1 MRKSMTTYDSTELE
15 GVLDGFEMP
24 IKSSTLPRWQ
34 RKALQRQNDSVLNTP
49 PKSSTKK
56 STKSVKKSSR
66 KRNLSSKTPSRVCAG
81 DRFIPS
87 RSAMDMDVS
96 SFLLKK
102 EHSSENIS
110 ASVST
115 DTKTPARTPGGSNST
130 DEAFRESLAGSLFGR
145 STKKSCGKKRVLA
158 FKKKAP
164 TSVDGYHDAVKVLY
178 SSSNQNRVRKKV
190 APPRHIASAPERVLD
205 APDMLD
211 DYYLNLLDWSQ
222 NNILAVALYGAVYLW
237 NSDTGDI
244 EELMSMEDEN
254 SYVSSVKWVKE
265 AGSANHLAVAT
276 NDGAVQLWDASK
288 CSLVRTM
295 RGHRERVGSLAW
307 NAHILSSG
315 SRDTSI
321 FTHDVRVAKHHTQ
334 TMVGHRQEVC
344 GLSWSG
350 DGNTLASGGNDN
362 LLCLWDARRS
372 SQQSQYEIAP
382 RKTLSEHCAAVKA
395 LAWCPFQRNV
405 LASGG
410 GTADKSIKFWNTSNG
425 ACLNSIDCG
434 SQVCALLWNPNEK
447 ELLSSHGFSDNQL
460 CLWKYPSMNKIT
472 ELKGHTAR
480 VLHLAMGPRA
490 DIVCSAGADETLRFW
505 NVFGGR
511 SRTVKKKSGMKMSS
525 KKSRRLGRMTLR

>member
-1 MRKSMTTYDSTELE
+1 MSNYDSCELE
-15 GVLDGFEMP
+15 AALDFSAP
-24 IKSSTLPRWQ
+24 VQSKTLPRWQ
-34 RKALQRQNDSVLNTP
+34 RKALQRSSKDNTP
-49 PKSSTKK
+49 SKK
-56 STKSVKKSSR
+56 CKG
-66 KRNLSSKTPSRVCAG
+66 SSKTPSKTSKTPCN
-81 DRFIPS
+81 DRFIPN

-102 EHSSENIS
+102 RENEDQEKDAKS
-110 ASVST
+110 ADPSDQLFKQT
-115 DTKTPARTPGGSNST
+115 
-130 DEAFRESLAGSLFGR
+130 LAGSLFGADSAMASNAAGGEGNR
-145 STKKSCGKKRVLA
+145 GHRVLA
-158 FKKKAP
+158 FKQKAP
-164 TSVDGYHDAVKVLY
+164 AQIDGYHDAIKVLY
-178 SSSNQNRVRKKV
+178 SQSQAKKKKV
-190 APPRHIASAPERVLD
+190 LPPRHIPSAPERVLD

-211 DYYLNLLDWSQ
+211 DYYLNLLDWSK

-254 SYVSSVKWVKE
+254 AYVSSVKWVKE
-265 AGSANHLAVAT
+265 AGSANHLAIAT

-288 CSLVRTM
+288 LRCVRTM
-295 RGHRERVGSLAW
+295 TGHRERVGSLSW
-307 NAHILSSG
+307 NSHVLCSG
-315 SRDTSI
+315 SRDQSI
-321 FTHDVRVAKHHTQ
+321 MMHDVRVARHHTAS
-334 TMVGHRQEVC
+334 MIGHRQEVC
-344 GLSWSG
+344 GLSWSP

-362 LLCLWDARRS
+362 LLCLWDARRTGGRRGNATPN
-372 SQQSQYEIAP
+372 EIAP
-382 RKTLSEHCAAVKA
+382 RKTLSEHVAAVKA

-410 GTADKSIKFWNTSNG
+410 GTADKTIKFWNTSNG
-425 ACLNSIDCG
+425 ACLNSVDTK

-472 ELKGHTAR
+472 ELTGHTAR

-511 SRTVKKKSGMKMSS
+511 HRNVKKKSGKSF
-525 KKSRRLGRMTLR
+525 SRRRGLGRMQLR